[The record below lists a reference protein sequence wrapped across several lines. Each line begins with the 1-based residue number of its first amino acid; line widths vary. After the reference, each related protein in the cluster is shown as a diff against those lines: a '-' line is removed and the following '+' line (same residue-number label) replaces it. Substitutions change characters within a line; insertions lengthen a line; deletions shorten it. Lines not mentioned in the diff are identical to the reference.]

1 MNLTKP
7 WKSLSLLLAVALGTV
22 AFPTSA
28 LVAQETWTDVSG
40 EKTLTAEFVK
50 LEGVQLTLKKADGKE
65 IVLPLSKLD
74 DKSRL
79 KARAIAK
86 NGGIS
91 DSSSSDGG
99 TSPTQNLTPVA
110 FPSNPTAQEFMDIIV
125 RELQKENPI
134 VLWDALPAS
143 KQDQVQEVL
152 KLASTKIEQRT
163 LNLIKKFRADL
174 LTALRSKKQFVLNS
188 QVIPIPPDIRTVLAG
203 SYDSLVGMIEASI
216 PAEWM
221 DASYLQKTPVRDVL
235 SVYMNKVT
243 RKSKDL
249 EKSLPSDSPFKGM
262 ANQTDVSATVE
273 SISSNEADVT
283 IVATGAPGTPMKF
296 ILSEGRWLPAD
307 MVANWEQ
314 AMAKAT
320 SVLESA
326 NPKEIHMAVGQ
337 VMLFANGLLGT
348 ISSAETQ
355 QEFDEQIGQLMAMAQ
370 GMGGGMGPPGVGGPG
385 GPGRGGPGGG
395 LGAPGG
401 RGGAGA
407 PGGGGAK
414 PPTTTN

>member
-1 MNLTKP
+1 MNVNKP

-22 AFPTSA
+22 AWPATA

-86 NGGIS
+86 SGGIS
-91 DSSSSDGG
+91 DSTSISSDDG
-99 TSPTQNLTPVA
+99 TSPVQNLTPVS

-125 RELQKENPI
+125 REVQKENPM

-143 KQDQVQEVL
+143 KQDQAQEVL
-152 KLASTKIEQRT
+152 KLATTKIEQRT

-174 LTALRSKKQFVLNS
+174 LTALRSKKQFILNS
-188 QVIPIPPDIRTVLAG
+188 RVIPIPPDQRPVLAG

-221 DASYLQKTPVRDVL
+221 EASYLQKTPVRDVL
-235 SVYMNKVT
+235 SVYVNKVN

-249 EKSLPSDSPFKGM
+249 EKSLPSDSPFKAM
-262 ANQTDVSATVE
+262 ANQTDISATAQT
-273 SISSNEADVT
+273 ISSNEANVT
-283 IVATGAPGTPMKF
+283 ITATGVPDAPMKF
-296 ILSEGRWLPAD
+296 ILSEGRWLPQD
-307 MVANWEQ
+307 LLANWGQ
-314 AMAKAT
+314 AMTQAT
-320 SVLESA
+320 GVLESA
-326 NPKEIHMAVGQ
+326 NPKEIHMTVGQ
-337 VMLFANGLLGT
+337 VLLFANGLLGA

-355 QEFDEQIGQLMAMAQ
+355 QEFDEQIEQLM
-370 GMGGGMGPPGVGGPG
+370 GMVPGIGGGMGPLGTG
-385 GPGRGGPGGG
+385 GPGR
-395 LGAPGG
+395 
-401 RGGAGA
+401 
-407 PGGGGAK
+407 
-414 PPTTTN
+414 

>member
-1 MNLTKP
+1 MNVNKP

-22 AFPTSA
+22 AWPATA

-86 NGGIS
+86 SGGIS
-91 DSSSSDGG
+91 DSTSISSDDG
-99 TSPTQNLTPVA
+99 TSPVQNLTPVS

-125 RELQKENPI
+125 REVQKENPM

-143 KQDQVQEVL
+143 KQDQAQEVL
-152 KLASTKIEQRT
+152 KLATTKIEQRT

-174 LTALRSKKQFVLNS
+174 LTALRSKKQFILNS
-188 QVIPIPPDIRTVLAG
+188 RVIPIPPDQRPVLAG

-221 DASYLQKTPVRDVL
+221 DANYLQKTPVRDVL
-235 SVYMNKVT
+235 SVYVNKVN

-249 EKSLPSDSPFKGM
+249 EKSLPSDSPFKAM
-262 ANQTDVSATVE
+262 ANQTDISATAQT
-273 SISSNEADVT
+273 ISSNEADVT
-283 IVATGAPGTPMKF
+283 IVATGVPDASMKF
-296 ILSEGRWLPAD
+296 ILSEGRWLPQD
-307 MVANWEQ
+307 LLANWGQ
-314 AMAKAT
+314 AMTQAT
-320 SVLESA
+320 GVLESA
-326 NPKEIHMAVGQ
+326 NPKEIHMTVGQ
-337 VMLFANGLLGT
+337 VLLFANGLLGA

-355 QEFDEQIGQLMAMAQ
+355 QEFDEQIEQLM
-370 GMGGGMGPPGVGGPG
+370 GMVPGIGGGMGPPGAG
-385 GPGRGGPGGG
+385 GPGR
-395 LGAPGG
+395 
-401 RGGAGA
+401 
-407 PGGGGAK
+407 
-414 PPTTTN
+414 

>member
-1 MNLTKP
+1 MNVNKP

-22 AFPTSA
+22 AWPATA

-86 NGGIS
+86 SGGIS
-91 DSSSSDGG
+91 DSTSISSDDG
-99 TSPTQNLTPVA
+99 TSPVQNLTPVS

-125 RELQKENPI
+125 REVQKENPM

-143 KQDQVQEVL
+143 KQDQAQEVL
-152 KLASTKIEQRT
+152 KLATTKIEQRT

-174 LTALRSKKQFVLNS
+174 LTALRSKKQFILNS
-188 QVIPIPPDIRTVLAG
+188 RVIPIPPDQRPVLAG

-216 PAEWM
+216 PAECM
-221 DASYLQKTPVRDVL
+221 DANYLQKTPVRDVL
-235 SVYMNKVT
+235 SVYVNKVN

-262 ANQTDVSATVE
+262 ANQTDISATVE
-273 SISSNEADVT
+273 SISSNEANVT
-283 IVATGAPGTPMKF
+283 IAATGLPGDSMKF
-296 ILSEGRWLPAD
+296 ILSEGRWLPQD
-307 MVANWEQ
+307 LLANWEQ
-314 AMAKAT
+314 AMTQVT

-326 NPKEIHMAVGQ
+326 NPKEIHMTVGQ
-337 VMLFANGLLGT
+337 VLLFANGLLGA

-355 QEFDEQIGQLMAMAQ
+355 QEFDEQIEQLM
-370 GMGGGMGPPGVGGPG
+370 GMVPGIGGGMGPPGAG
-385 GPGRGGPGGG
+385 GPGR
-395 LGAPGG
+395 
-401 RGGAGA
+401 
-407 PGGGGAK
+407 
-414 PPTTTN
+414 